1 MQRWAFVGLVRV
13 VAATW
18 HIFRCQSPYSLMT
31 MQVMVITLYFFGRP
45 SSGHPTICVRWPVN
59 NCMMFVSLSGHQS
72 SIVRWS
78 VKTARCLSNF
88 RPVFFVTLHRS
99 KKNLSESLSVIYHRR
114 EYARSLFDACCC
126 DRCVHDYLADEDRC
140 WAIAYI
146 ADYHRSTT
154 TVRVM
159 WLRYYRGFGL
169 ISRLGLL
176 WSCWMRTGDQTVPRD
191 PVYF

>member
-1 MQRWAFVGLVRV
+1 MFSNATLGLCWACTSCCCNMANL
-13 VAATW
+13 
-18 HIFRCQSPYSLMT
+18 RCFGAKAHFMT

-78 VKTARCLSNF
+78 AKTARCLSNF

-99 KKNLSESLSVIYHRR
+99 KKTFRVTRSNISSEGVCTEH
-114 EYARSLFDACCC
+114 
-126 DRCVHDYLADEDRC
+126 RCVHDFLADEDRC
-140 WAIAYI
+140 WAIAHI
-146 ADYHRSTT
+146 ADYQSTT

-159 WLRYYRGFGL
+159 
-169 ISRLGLL
+169 
-176 WSCWMRTGDQTVPRD
+176 
-191 PVYF
+191 